1 MEEEMIM
8 KAWTGTENNLSDRT
22 QNTRGENNSWSYS
35 ATCDLIVAIMIVF
48 LSIVLV

>member
-1 MEEEMIM
+1 MLLDPETIED
-8 KAWTGTENNLSDRT
+8 LSNRT
-22 QNTRGENNSWSYS
+22 QNARGENNSWSYS